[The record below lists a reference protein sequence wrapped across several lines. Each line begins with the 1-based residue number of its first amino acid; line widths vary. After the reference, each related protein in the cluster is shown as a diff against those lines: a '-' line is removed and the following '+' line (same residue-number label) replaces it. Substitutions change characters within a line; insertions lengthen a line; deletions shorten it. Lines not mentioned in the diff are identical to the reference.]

1 MLEVQYRET
10 LSSYSQVSRL
20 GDGWPPHSRRTPI
33 MAVRRRNNRRKT
45 SRKKQFSVNLIET
58 GAGLAFLD
66 AANAG
71 TAAQSFLKGD
81 LKGGLSTLTSAF
93 RDNKDQMVRI
103 GAGALAAKLVVSS
116 LGGSKI
122 LGAVGPL
129 KLRA

>member
-1 MLEVQYRET
+1 MV
-10 LSSYSQVSRL
+10 
-20 GDGWPPHSRRTPI
+20 
-33 MAVRRRNNRRKT
+33 VRRGKKRTARRRK
-45 SRKKQFSVNLIET
+45 SFSVNLIET

-71 TAAQSFLKGD
+71 QASQSFLKGD
-81 LKGGLSTLTSAF
+81 IKGGIDTLSNAF
-93 RDNKDQMVRI
+93 KTNKDQMGRI

-122 LGAVGPL
+122 LGAIGPL

>member
-1 MLEVQYRET
+1 M
-10 LSSYSQVSRL
+10 
-20 GDGWPPHSRRTPI
+20 
-33 MAVRRRNNRRKT
+33 
-45 SRKKQFSVNLIET
+45 
-58 GAGLAFLD
+58 AFLD

-71 TAAQSFLKGD
+71 SAAQSFLKGD
-81 LKGGLSTLTSAF
+81 LKGGLNTLTSAF
-93 RDNKDQMVRI
+93 KSNKDQMVRI

>member
-1 MLEVQYRET
+1 
-10 LSSYSQVSRL
+10 
-20 GDGWPPHSRRTPI
+20 
-33 MAVRRRNNRRKT
+33 MAVRRRNNRRRT

-71 TAAQSFLKGD
+71 QAAQSFLKVD
-81 LKGGLSTLTSAF
+81 INGGLNTLSSAF
-93 RDNKDQMVRI
+93 KSNKDQMVRI

-122 LGAVGPL
+122 LGAIGPL